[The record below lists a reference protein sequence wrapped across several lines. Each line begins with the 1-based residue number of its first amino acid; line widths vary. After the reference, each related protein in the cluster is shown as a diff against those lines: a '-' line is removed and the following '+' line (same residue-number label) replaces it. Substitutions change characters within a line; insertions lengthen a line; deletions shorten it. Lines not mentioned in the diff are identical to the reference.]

1 MELESCK
8 KHGFQNI
15 EMVMI
20 GTAQHNVLIVG
31 AGVVGLAAALALAE
45 RGIAALVLEAESEL
59 GAHQTGHNSGVIHSG
74 LYYKPGSQKA
84 ETCRAGRDALYA
96 FCEEHKVPYRRT
108 GKLVIAT
115 TTDQIPQLEGLFER
129 GRMNGLTGI
138 RRLGAEELRELEP
151 EVAGVASL
159 WVPQTGIVDYRQV
172 LEAMRK
178 ALAEKNTQVVTRERV
193 IDIRHSDGWLSV
205 VTSKTTHRCG
215 LLINCA
221 GLQCDR
227 IARLS
232 GLQPPIRIVPFRG
245 EYYVLRP
252 ERAALVRHP
261 IYPVPDPDL
270 PFLGVHF
277 TPRIDGGVEAG
288 PNAVL
293 AWARYGYSTAAFSA
307 RDSWETLSWPGFWP
321 LAARHWRSGLDEQLR
336 SWSKARFVHS
346 LQELLP
352 ALQESDVIPG
362 GCGIRAQAVN
372 RHGALVDD
380 FLIETGPRAIHVL
393 NAPSP
398 AATASLEIGRRIA
411 SLAEAH
417 PDW

>member
-1 MELESCK
+1 MISMAGMEQG
-8 KHGFQNI
+8 H
-15 EMVMI
+15 
-20 GTAQHNVLIVG
+20 VLIVG
-31 AGVVGLAAALALAE
+31 AGVVGLATALALAE
-45 RGIAALVLEAESEL
+45 QGISPLVLEAESEL

-84 ETCRAGRDALYA
+84 ETCRAGREALYA

-108 GKLVIAT
+108 GKLVVAT
-115 TTDQIPQLEGLFER
+115 TTDQIPQLDRLLER
-129 GRMNGLTGI
+129 GRLNGLVGI
-138 RRLGAEELRELEP
+138 RRLGGEELRELEP
-151 EVAGVASL
+151 EVAGVAGL
-159 WVPQTGIVDYRQV
+159 WVPQTGIVDYREV
-172 LEAMRK
+172 LQAMRK
-178 ALAEKNTQVVTRERV
+178 ALEERNTEVATGERV
-193 IDIRHSDGWLSV
+193 IDIHHSDGGMSV
-205 VTSKTTHRCG
+205 VTSTTTYRCG
-215 LLINCA
+215 FLINCA

-227 IARLS
+227 IARLC

-252 ERAALVRHP
+252 EREALVSHP

-277 TPRIDGGVEAG
+277 TPRIDGRVEAG

-293 AWARYGYSTAAFSA
+293 SWARYGYSTVSFSA

-321 LAARHWRSGLDEQLR
+321 MAARHWRTALDEQLR
-336 SWSKARFVHS
+336 SWSRERFVHS
-346 LQELLP
+346 LQELVP
-352 ALQESDVIPG
+352 ALQATDVVPAG
-362 GCGIRAQAVN
+362 WGIRAQAVD

-380 FLIETGPRAIHVL
+380 FLIEAGARAIHIL

-411 SLAEAH
+411 RLAAGH

>member
-1 MELESCK
+1 M
-8 KHGFQNI
+8 
-15 EMVMI
+15 
-20 GTAQHNVLIVG
+20 
-31 AGVVGLAAALALAE
+31 VGLAAALALAE

-84 ETCRAGRDALYA
+84 ETCRAGREALYA

-115 TTDQIPQLEGLFER
+115 TTDQIPQLERLFER
-129 GRMNGLTGI
+129 GKLNGLAGI

-151 EVAGVASL
+151 EVAGVAGL

-178 ALAEKNTQVVTRERV
+178 TLAEKNTNVVTGERV
-193 IDIRHSDGWLSV
+193 LAIAPSDESLSV
-205 VTSKTTHRCG
+205 ITSTTTHRCG
-215 LLINCA
+215 ILINCA

-227 IARLS
+227 IARLC
-232 GLQPPIRIVPFRG
+232 GLQPQIRIVPFRG

-252 ERAALVRHP
+252 ERAGLVSHP

-277 TPRIDGGVEAG
+277 TPRIDGSVEAG

-293 AWARYGYSTAAFSA
+293 AWARYGYSRAAFSA
-307 RDSWETLSWPGFWP
+307 EDSWETLCWPGFWSM
-321 LAARHWRSGLDEQLR
+321 AAKHWRSGLDEQLR

-352 ALQESDVIPG
+352 ALQENDVIPG

-398 AATASLEIGRRIA
+398 AATASLEIGRGIA
-411 SLAEAH
+411 KLAEAH